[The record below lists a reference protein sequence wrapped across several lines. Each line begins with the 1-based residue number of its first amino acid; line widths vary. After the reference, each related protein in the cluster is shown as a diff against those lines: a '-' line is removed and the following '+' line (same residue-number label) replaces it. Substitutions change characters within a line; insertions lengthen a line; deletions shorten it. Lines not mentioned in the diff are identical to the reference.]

1 MQMQITTRAM
11 PEERLGGGLAG
22 AVLLHALVGLS
33 LVGAAWFTHSSQ
45 SWGDSSKN
53 TTAIQATMVSSIPLP
68 QKQPINPQNVLATE
82 TPSPAPVTVQ
92 PKTVEAPKLD
102 AIPIPTKQPKKP
114 VKQAENTVTP
124 PQHPQPTP
132 PQPNKAQ
139 TGEASAPRIAM
150 STSQTR
156 MGTFSVGETDAT
168 FGSRF
173 GYYNEQIKRVLEQ
186 NWITA
191 TLDPQASGHRVYMT
205 FTISR
210 DGTPS
215 NIRIAQPSGDTTLDQ
230 SALSAVRHVDAFPP
244 LPDAY
249 NGSYINVMYYFD
261 PPPRQ

>member
-11 PEERLGGGLAG
+11 PEERFGGGFAG
-22 AVLLHALVGLS
+22 ALLLHAAVAAA
-33 LVGAAWFTHSSQ
+33 LVGAAWFTHSRE
-45 SWGDSSKN
+45 SWGDSNKN
-53 TTAIQATMVSSIPLP
+53 STSIQATMVSSIPLP
-68 QKQPINPQNVLATE
+68 PKQPINPENVLATE
-82 TPSPAPVTVQ
+82 TPSPAPITVQ
-92 PKTVEAPKLD
+92 PKTVEAPKLN
-102 AIPIPTKQPKKP
+102 AIPIPAKPQKP
-114 VKQAENTVTP
+114 VKQAEKTVTP

-139 TGEASAPRIAM
+139 TGEASGTRIAM

-156 MGTFSVGETDAT
+156 IGTFSVGETDAT

-191 TLDPQASGHRVYMT
+191 TLDPQAPGHRVYIT
-205 FTISR
+205 FTIAR

-215 NIRIAQPSGDTTLDQ
+215 NIRIAQPSGDGTLDQ

-261 PPPRQ
+261 PPTRQ